1 MFCLFILRKNNFTV
15 DIKRIKND
23 TQHVYLI
30 LAKKIIEEN
39 LTSNIRTYTVAASGI
54 YLVSLKDKAN
64 DIRVAVNVK

>member
-1 MFCLFILRKNNFTV
+1 
-15 DIKRIKND
+15 
-23 TQHVYLI
+23 VYLI